1 MKICKINIIII
12 IMIFYLPIFISSPVL
27 GCKDILTCGDST
39 AGDYNLLLKV
49 RDPSRPGL
57 QVLSIVPQN
66 YEYEFYHPWTGEKI
80 FFKVEN
86 KYIGVASKDD
96 VIPNI
101 VKAGMTL
108 TDKGLAYGDADT
120 NSNWI
125 NPSRYAWDD
134 FDWIRYSCERA
145 DNIDEAVSLL
155 TEDAVNKY
163 HATGVSENLF
173 VLGPNSGY
181 IIEADAFNY
190 KIKELINDVGVMSNY
205 PKELWKSQIQKTL
218 PISISF
224 NFTIT
229 DNFKVG
235 DIIRLNSLYG
245 IKIVDIKESSIVAR
259 QIPIFKINFW
269 TFLYVGEKIEV
280 NIGERK
286 NVGDFSLKVIDV
298 KNNTVNVEL
307 TNKFKAWEDKML
319 EYINS
324 RYGKINVKDMI
335 NWSRLQSVDLDGL
348 RGMCEGNYEN
358 EAVVIYKIP
367 KNNYDLLSMGWFS
380 PSFACSSIFVP
391 FHISNNDIFDPYEN
405 GEAAQLGQSLF
416 KIYGYD
422 NLSCFNEIE
431 NVFIY
436 ENEIIENIAANII
449 EEKEILSDFLSIFDT
464 NAQKQAYLTEKIW
477 FEIDNL
483 INHNEKELCINI
495 IENNW
500 YYNYSN
506 SLINMKDVVLNLL
519 ELNNTFS
526 IIDNIIEISFSVCG
540 SRFDLANIL
549 GIISEDGEQEYFFAE
564 EYINNSEYEIGFNHL
579 IKAYQIIEN
588 LIAE

>member
-483 INHNEKELCINI
+483 INQNEKELCINI